1 FVKKTDSSAPEVKV
15 LFIRNTLE
23 KKITET
29 MAEILRTY
37 PFTLD
42 PFQEKAIACIERL
55 ESVLVSAHTSA
66 GKTVVAEYAIAQSLR
81 NKQRVIYT
89 SPIKALS
96 NQKYRELQHDFK
108 DVGLM
113 TGDVTLNPSSSC
125 LVMTTEKH
133 YEYTKINPFDRV
145 DFTQH
150 GLSRKRDIAGGGLV
164 PGSYSRISFL
174 KLGTIHESND
184 FIGGKKGILC
194 VRGVV
199 WEETII
205 LLPHNVHLVFLSA
218 TIPNALEF
226 AEWICDIHQQVCHVV
241 YTDFRP
247 TPLQHYVFPDGAE
260 GIYLVVDEN
269 GRFREDN
276 FQQAVAVLEQ
286 PPDSFQPSAH
296 ISKKGT
302 SELTN
307 VYKLIKTLMVKN
319 LNPVIAFAFSKKQ
332 CELFARQM
340 NEEKELIKKV
350 IDNAIE
356 LLSEVDRDLPWFQNL
371 LPLLRRGI
379 GVHHSGLIPFM
390 KEIVELLFQE
400 GLIKVLF
407 ATETFSMGLNMPA
420 KTVVFCELSK
430 FDGTKSRSI
439 TSGEYI
445 QMSGRAGRRGLDTRG
460 FVIMNVD
467 RKITPKDL
475 QEIFKGEADHMSS
488 AFHLKYHMIL
498 NISRIEGISPE
509 YMLEHS
515 FYQFQNAAPIPRLR
529 EEISRLEGEFLMIEI
544 PQEEL
549 VSQYH
554 NLRLLQDEFEK
565 QVRDII
571 FKPEHCLNYLNRGR
585 VVKVKFNGMDFG
597 WGVVVRY
604 DELARQDHF
613 DKKAI
618 TSRIRTQSNPGE
630 ITYKIK
636 VLVKVTR
643 DSFASYD
650 GVDFDVKPCPSNE
663 QGVCMI
669 IPVGLGDLQV
679 LSQFRFK
686 SNVDDLEH
694 NVAQRNAVYKS
705 VLRLI
710 SEEPDGRPMDPQ
722 EHLNIR
728 DERHHGLLQK
738 LEVIKSQLSR
748 NPTINAPEVYE
759 SYLKKLR
766 IRDRIQAIQKQIRES
781 ELILHLDE
789 LKKRKRLLRRLGY
802 LSSNDVVEFKGRVAC
817 ELTSG
822 DELVLTEL
830 LLNGVFNELPV
841 SMTAAV
847 LSCFVCDEI
856 PSEPTGTLPQEYS
869 VLFRKVQET
878 AKIIADVTEECNIP
892 IDKDAYLASFSP
904 ALMEGNATF
913 KETCARINMFEGNIV
928 RNFRSLDELMRAMI
942 SAAKIIGTSELE
954 SKFSEARE
962 KLRRGIIF
970 TASLY
975 L

>member
-1 FVKKTDSSAPEVKV
+1 MSSDCFVKKADVKAPEV
-15 LFIRNTLE
+15 RH
-23 KKITET
+23 
-29 MAEILRTY
+29 EIAHGKLPYDSKPVVRTGVPARTY

-66 GKTVVAEYAIAQSLR
+66 GKTVVAEYAIAQSLK

-96 NQKYRELQHDFK
+96 NQKYRELQHEFK

-125 LVMTTEKH
+125 LVMTTEILRSMVYRGNEILREVAWVIFDEIH
-133 YEYTKINPFDRV
+133 YM
-145 DFTQH
+145 
-150 GLSRKRDIAGGGLV
+150 RD
-164 PGSYSRISFL
+164 
-174 KLGTIHESND
+174 K
-184 FIGGKKGILC
+184 

-276 FQQAVAVLEQ
+276 FQQAVSILEQ
-286 PPDSFQPSAH
+286 PPNSFLPSAH
-296 ISKKGT
+296 MSKKGT
-302 SELTN
+302 ELTN

-340 NEEKELIKKV
+340 SSMDFNTGKQKELIKKV

-356 LLSEVDRDLPWFQNL
+356 LLSEEDRDLPWFQNL

-467 RKITPKDL
+467 RAITPKDL
-475 QEIFKGEADHMSS
+475 QEIFKGEADYMSS

-515 FYQFQNAAPIPRLR
+515 FYQFQNAAPIPRLK
-529 EEISRLEGEFLMIEI
+529 EEISKLEREYSMIEI

-549 VSQYH
+549 VFQYH
-554 NLRLLQDEFEK
+554 NLHLLQDEFEK

-571 FKPEHCLNYLNRGR
+571 FKPEHCLTYLNRGR
-585 VVKVKFNGMDFG
+585 LVKVKFNGMDFG
-597 WGVVVRY
+597 WGVIVRC
-604 DELARQDHF
+604 DELVRQEPYDNN
-613 DKKAI
+613 AI
-618 TSRIRTQSNPGE
+618 MSRIRADYNSEE

-643 DSFASYD
+643 DSFSSYD
-650 GVDFDVKPCPSNE
+650 GVDLDVKPCQPNE

-669 IPVGLGDLQV
+669 IPVGLEDLRI

-694 NVAQRNAVYKS
+694 DVTQRNAVYKS

-722 EHLNIR
+722 EHLNIK
-728 DERHHGLLQK
+728 DERLSGLSQK
-738 LEVIKSQLSR
+738 LEVIKSQLNQ
-748 NPTINAPEVYE
+748 NPTTNSPEIYDN
-759 SYLKKLR
+759 YLKKLK
-766 IRDRIQAIQKQIRES
+766 IRDRIQLIQKQLRES

-802 LSSNDVVEFKGRVAC
+802 LSSNDIVEFKGRVAC

-830 LLNGVFNELPV
+830 LLNGVFNELSV
-841 SMTAAV
+841 SMTAAL

-856 PSEPTGTLPQEYS
+856 PSEPTGMLPQEYN

-892 IDKDAYLASFSP
+892 IEKDVYLASFSP

-913 KETCARINMFEGNIV
+913 RETCARINMFEGNIV

-942 SAAKIIGTSELE
+942 SAAKIIGTSDLE
-954 SKFSEARE
+954 TKFSEARE

>member
-1 FVKKTDSSAPEVKV
+1 VNLCIMFPTSFVKKTDVEAPEVRHEVAHGKLPYDFSKPV
-15 LFIRNTLE
+15 VRTGIP
-23 KKITET
+23 
-29 MAEILRTY
+29 ARTY

-66 GKTVVAEYAIAQSLR
+66 GKTVVAEYAIAQSLK

-96 NQKYRELQHDFK
+96 NQKYRELQHEFK

-125 LVMTTEKH
+125 LVMTTEILRSMVYRGNEILREVAWVIFDEIH
-133 YEYTKINPFDRV
+133 YM
-145 DFTQH
+145 
-150 GLSRKRDIAGGGLV
+150 RD
-164 PGSYSRISFL
+164 
-174 KLGTIHESND
+174 K
-184 FIGGKKGILC
+184 

-241 YTDFRP
+241 YTDYRP

-296 ISKKGT
+296 ITKKD
-302 SELTN
+302 
-307 VYKLIKTLMVKN
+307 
-319 LNPVIAFAFSKKQ
+319 
-332 CELFARQM
+332 
-340 NEEKELIKKV
+340 EEKELIKKV
-350 IDNAIE
+350 VDNAIE

-515 FYQFQNAAPIPRLR
+515 FYQFQNAAPIPRLK
-529 EEISRLEGEFLMIEI
+529 EEISELEREFSMIEI
-544 PQEEL
+544 PQEES

-554 NLRLLQDEFEK
+554 NLRLLLDEFEK
-565 QVRDII
+565 EVRDII
-571 FKPEHCLNYLNRGR
+571 FKPGHCLTYINRGR

-604 DELARQDHF
+604 DELARQEHF
-613 DKKAI
+613 DNNAI
-618 TSRIRTQSNPGE
+618 TSRIRTHSNPGE

-643 DSFASYD
+643 DSFTSYD
-650 GVDFDVKPCPSNE
+650 GVDFNVRPCSPDG

-669 IPVGLGDLQV
+669 IPVGLDDLQV

-686 SNVDDLEH
+686 ANVDDLEYDI
-694 NVAQRNAVYKS
+694 VQRNAVYKS
-705 VLRLI
+705 VLKLI
-710 SEEPDGRPMDPQ
+710 SEVPDGHPMDPR
-722 EHLNIR
+722 EHLNIK
-728 DERHHGLLQK
+728 DERLYSLLQK
-738 LEVIKSQLSR
+738 LEVIKSQLSC
-748 NPTINAPEVYE
+748 NPTTNVPEVYE
-759 SYLKKLR
+759 SYLNKLR

-830 LLNGVFNELPV
+830 LLNGVFNELSV
-841 SMTAAV
+841 SMIAAV
-847 LSCFVCDEI
+847 LSCFVCDEA
-856 PSEPTGTLPQEYS
+856 PSEPTGALPQEYN

-878 AKIIADVTEECNIP
+878 VKIIADVTGECNIP
-892 IDKDAYLASFSP
+892 IDKDAYLQSFSP
-904 ALMEGNATF
+904 ALMEGVYHWCNNATF

-942 SAAKIIGTSELE
+942 SAAKIIGASELE

>member
-1 FVKKTDSSAPEVKV
+1 MFPTSFVKKTDSRAPEVRHEVAHGRLPYDFSKPV
-15 LFIRNTLE
+15 VRTGDP
-23 KKITET
+23 
-29 MAEILRTY
+29 ARTY

-96 NQKYRELQHDFK
+96 NQKYRELQHEFK

-125 LVMTTEKH
+125 LVMTTE
-133 YEYTKINPFDRV
+133 
-145 DFTQH
+145 H
-150 GLSRKRDIAGGGLV
+150 GLSRKRDIAGGGL
-164 PGSYSRISFL
+164 
-174 KLGTIHESND
+174 
-184 FIGGKKGILC
+184 

-529 EEISRLEGEFLMIEI
+529 EEISKLEGEFLMIEI

-585 VVKVKFNGMDFG
+585 VVKVKFNGVDFG

-604 DELARQDHF
+604 DELARQDPF
-613 DKKAI
+613 DKNAI
-618 TSRIRTQSNPGE
+618 TSRIRTHSNPGE

-650 GVDFDVKPCPSNE
+650 GVDFDVKPCPPNE

-686 SNVDDLEH
+686 SNVDDLEQ

-728 DERHHGLLQK
+728 DERHYGLLQK
-738 LEVIKSQLSR
+738 LEVIKAQLSR

-856 PSEPTGTLPQEYS
+856 PTEPTSNLPQDYNA
-869 VLFRKVQET
+869 LFRKVQET

-904 ALMEGNATF
+904 ALMEGVYEWCNGATF

>member
-1 FVKKTDSSAPEVKV
+1 
-15 LFIRNTLE
+15 
-23 KKITET
+23 
-29 MAEILRTY
+29 
-37 PFTLD
+37 
-42 PFQEKAIACIERL
+42 
-55 ESVLVSAHTSA
+55 
-66 GKTVVAEYAIAQSLR
+66 
-81 NKQRVIYT
+81 
-89 SPIKALS
+89 
-96 NQKYRELQHDFK
+96 
-108 DVGLM
+108 M

-125 LVMTTEKH
+125 LVMTTEILRSMVYRGSEILREVAWVIFDEIH
-133 YEYTKINPFDRV
+133 YM
-145 DFTQH
+145 
-150 GLSRKRDIAGGGLV
+150 RD
-164 PGSYSRISFL
+164 
-174 KLGTIHESND
+174 K
-184 FIGGKKGILC
+184 

-340 NEEKELIKKV
+340 SSMDFNTDEEKELIKKV

-904 ALMEGNATF
+904 ALMEGVYHWCNNATF